1 MLDLK
6 IQNFIS
12 PVLFHFLNERL
23 WVDVCV
29 MFYISVFKLLSVC
42 VNICHCM
49 CLPVTSPLSTSLTFP
64 PSVHLSLH
72 HFLSV
77 WVSMQSDPGEL
88 ITVGAC
94 KAGTKTLHRQHNSCS
109 RNQTGS
115 TQSSLTGP
123 AQISSVQP
131 SHTQRMTNTTAAF
144 HSARLNLL
152 IIKIRTSISSRLSTI
167 NT

>member
-1 MLDLK
+1 MCAWCFTSLC
-6 IQNFIS
+6 S
-12 PVLFHFLNERL
+12 S
-23 WVDVCV
+23 CC
-29 MFYISVFKLLSVC
+29 LSVSTYSMSLY
-42 VNICHCM
+42 VSACH
-49 CLPVTSPLSTSLTFP
+49 LPSLYLSHIPSLCPSLP
-64 PSVHLSLH
+64 PY
-72 HFLSV
+72 FLSV

-131 SHTQRMTNTTAAF
+131 SHTQRTTNTTAAF
-144 HSARLNLL
+144 QSARLKPL
-152 IIKIRTSISSRLSTI
+152 IIKIRTLNIWYLRSTRLSTI